1 MGVVSPTSPPPSPQV
16 VHGSGNLS
24 AVLRGGC
31 SGFASNAMKW
41 PEEILVAGG
50 LGHTSLGWAELM
62 TNVGEERGRS
72 VQLRNGQ
79 EGNGRDV

>member
-1 MGVVSPTSPPPSPQV
+1 
-16 VHGSGNLS
+16 
-24 AVLRGGC
+24 
-31 SGFASNAMKW
+31 MKW

>member
-1 MGVVSPTSPPPSPQV
+1 
-16 VHGSGNLS
+16 
-24 AVLRGGC
+24 
-31 SGFASNAMKW
+31 MKW

-62 TNVGEERGRS
+62 ANVGEESGRS

-79 EGNGRDV
+79 EGNQRGV